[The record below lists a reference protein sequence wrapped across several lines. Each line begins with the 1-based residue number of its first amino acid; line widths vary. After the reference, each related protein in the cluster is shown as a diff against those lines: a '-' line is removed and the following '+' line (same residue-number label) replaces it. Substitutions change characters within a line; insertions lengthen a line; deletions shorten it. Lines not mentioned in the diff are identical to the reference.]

1 MALGLAFLFG
11 MGATLVCITL
21 VLPHRSNTDEL
32 GVLVAPLLAY
42 VVCGVLL
49 RFGRQLPTSAYYGIL
64 AAGSVLITV
73 CVFFG
78 GDNASAYPLLYV
90 WIALYAF
97 YFFPT
102 RVAIAETLFAAALY
116 AAALFVR
123 DLTTVPEVEWLMTAG
138 TILVAGALIG
148 RLVLQVRSQAADLA
162 AVAEIANGISG
173 DSDLAHARDAICT
186 AVADSC
192 RADAVALLEE
202 GEGPLASVATAGSDD
217 LAGELRDA
225 EEARAVHSS
234 GRRAVMMRGRR
245 VVGIA
250 EPVLV
255 EGRTAAVL
263 VVGWHR
269 GRRLLPDERAS
280 AVTLFAA
287 EASVALER
295 ARRLTRELERR
306 ALEIND
312 NVVQGL
318 VLAKYALDSGREEE
332 GARAVEDTLARAR
345 DLMSEQMP
353 DVKPGDLVREKPSS
367 LAPSASSSLTE

>member
-1 MALGLAFLFG
+1 MALGLAFPFG

-21 VLPHRSNTDEL
+21 VLPHRSNTYEI
-32 GVLVAPLLAY
+32 GVLVAPLLAF
-42 VVCGVLL
+42 VVSGVLL
-49 RFGRQLPTSAYYGIL
+49 RFGRRLPTGAYYGIL

-90 WIALYAF
+90 WVALYAF
-97 YFFPT
+97 YFFPV
-102 RVAIAETLFAAALY
+102 RVAVAEILFVAALY
-116 AAALFVR
+116 AGALLAR
-123 DLTTVPEVEWLMTAG
+123 DLTSVPEVEWLMTAG
-138 TILVAGALIG
+138 TILVAGTLIG
-148 RLVLQVRSQAADLA
+148 RLVLQVRAQAADLA

-173 DSDLAHARDAICT
+173 DSDLTYAREAICA

-202 GEGPLASVATAGSDD
+202 GKGGPLSSVAVSGSDT

-225 EEARAVHSS
+225 EEARTVHAS
-234 GRRAVMMRGRR
+234 GRRATLRRGRR

-269 GRRLLPDERAS
+269 GRPMVPEERAS
-280 AVTLFAA
+280 AVSLFAA
-287 EASVALER
+287 EASVAFER
-295 ARRLTRELERR
+295 ARRLTWELERR

-318 VLAKYALDSGREEE
+318 VLAEYALAAGREEE
-332 GARAVEDTLARAR
+332 GGRAVDETLARAR
-345 DLMSEQMP
+345 DLMSEHLP
-353 DVKPGDLVREKPSS
+353 DVNPGDLVRERPSS
-367 LAPSASSSLTE
+367 LAAPPSSSLD

>member
-21 VLPHRSNTDEL
+21 VLPHRSNTEEV

-49 RFGRQLPTSAYYGIL
+49 RYGRQLPSSAYYGIL

-90 WIALYAF
+90 WVALYAF
-97 YFFPT
+97 YFFPV
-102 RVAIAETLFAAALY
+102 RVAVAETIFVAVLY
-116 AAALFVR
+116 AAALFAR

-138 TILVAGALIG
+138 TILVAGTLIG

-173 DSDLAHARDAICT
+173 DPDLAHARRAICA

-192 RADAVALLEE
+192 RADAVALLED
-202 GEGPLASVATAGSDD
+202 GGGPLASVASAGSDS
-217 LAGELRDA
+217 LADELRDA
-225 EEARAVHSS
+225 DEANTVHTS
-234 GRRAVMMRGRR
+234 GRRALIMRGRR
-245 VVGIA
+245 IVGIA
-250 EPVLV
+250 EPVQV

-269 GRRLLPDERAS
+269 PRRLLPDERGS
-280 AVTLFAA
+280 AVSLFAA

-295 ARRLTRELERR
+295 ARRLSRELERR

-318 VLAKYALDSGREEE
+318 VLAKYALAAGREEE
-332 GARAVEDTLARAR
+332 GAKAVDETLARAR
-345 DLMSEQMP
+345 DLMSEHLP

-367 LAPSASSSLTE
+367 LAPSAP